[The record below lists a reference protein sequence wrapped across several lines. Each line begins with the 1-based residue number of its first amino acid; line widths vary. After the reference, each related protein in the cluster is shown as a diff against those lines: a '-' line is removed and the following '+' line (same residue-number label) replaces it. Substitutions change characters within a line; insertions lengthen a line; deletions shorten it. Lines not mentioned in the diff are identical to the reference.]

1 MGRVFTINFNFEE
14 KASRAL
20 VCMYEKGYNIRFKI
34 HLFNEEL
41 YTILPLGNLE
51 FSFTDGLE
59 SPTELSHIKA
69 QTLVHCITEEISNY
83 LNVEERRHW

>member
-14 KASRAL
+14 KMSKGL

-41 YTILPLGNLE
+41 YTILPLGN
-51 FSFTDGLE
+51 
-59 SPTELSHIKA
+59 
-69 QTLVHCITEEISNY
+69 
-83 LNVEERRHW
+83 